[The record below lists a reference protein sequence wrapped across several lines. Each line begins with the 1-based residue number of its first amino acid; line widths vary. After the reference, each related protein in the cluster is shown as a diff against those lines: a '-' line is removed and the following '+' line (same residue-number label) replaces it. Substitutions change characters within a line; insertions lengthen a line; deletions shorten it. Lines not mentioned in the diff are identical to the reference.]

1 MLLENHLIKDSPCK
15 APLLAIVSPDKK
27 LSIKWLDSSLI
38 IGDVAVANDDDDE
51 KDLKKVVDYQ
61 WW

>member
-1 MLLENHLIKDSPCK
+1 MLLENHLIKDSPCE

-38 IGDVAVANDDDDE
+38 GDVVVGHNDDE
-51 KDLKKVVDYQ
+51 KDLKKEVDYQ

>member
-38 IGDVAVANDDDDE
+38 GDVVVGNDDDE
-51 KDLKKVVDYQ
+51 KDLKKEVDYK

>member
-27 LSIKWLDSSLI
+27 MSIKRLDSSLI
-38 IGDVAVANDDDDE
+38 GYVVVGNDEDE
-51 KDLKKVVDYQ
+51 KDLKKEVDNQ
-61 WW
+61 

>member
-38 IGDVAVANDDDDE
+38 DGVVVGNDDDE
-51 KDLKKVVDYQ
+51 KDLKKEVDYK